1 MHAHT
6 IGGMRKSV
14 MGRLLGLGLVA
25 TAVTAAV
32 IIGVRLTAA
41 VAEISR
47 LAATADVA
55 EVETQAA
62 PHDGSA
68 RAAPPLDTAPP
79 AALVPSDIA
88 LEPVGD
94 EDALPLLPKSELA
107 LQYFG
112 DDVSLNDLGQLQ
124 SPDPEF
130 DRSMRQLADERGEI
144 EAND

>member
-1 MHAHT
+1 
-6 IGGMRKSV
+6 MR
-14 MGRLLGLGLVA
+14 RLLGLGLVV
-25 TAVTAAV
+25 TAVSAAAV
-32 IIGVRLTAA
+32 TIGVRLTAA

-55 EVETQAA
+55 ELETQAETA
-62 PHDGSA
+62 PNDGSA
-68 RAAPPLDTAPP
+68 RATPPLETAPP
-79 AALVPSDIA
+79 AALVPSDTP

-94 EDALPLLPKSELA
+94 EDGPPLFTESELA

-130 DRSMRQLADERGEI
+130 DRAMRQLANERGEI